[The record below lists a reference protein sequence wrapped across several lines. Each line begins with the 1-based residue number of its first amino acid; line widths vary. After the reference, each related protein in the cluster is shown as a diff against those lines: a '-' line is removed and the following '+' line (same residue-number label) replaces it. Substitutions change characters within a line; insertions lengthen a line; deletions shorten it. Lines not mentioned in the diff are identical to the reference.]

1 MDDLELI
8 QVGKVKEVY
17 KVKDSDELEFRFTDK
32 ISVFDKVIPS
42 MVPRKGESLCRTS
55 AFWFEKGKELGIKS
69 HFIKLT
75 APDRMRVKKVIV
87 ERDMKKITPQSTSIL
102 VPLEFIARYYVAGS
116 LLDRIKK
123 GKVTNEEVGFPSG
136 HTPKYG
142 EPLPEPLLEATTKL
156 DDVDRP
162 LTNAEAM
169 DLAKLDKN
177 EWDTLWES
185 VLKIDEVIE
194 KEARARG
201 LMHVDGKKEFG
212 FDENR
217 DLMLIDTFGTADE
230 DRFWDVKELEEKGKM
245 LELSKEAVR
254 QFYRSSGYHKE
265 LMDAR
270 DAGASKDEEPAI
282 PALPQ
287 NEIDKIAGLYKEM
300 YERLTGGK
308 F

>member
-1 MDDLELI
+1 
-8 QVGKVKEVY
+8 
-17 KVKDSDELEFRFTDK
+17 
-32 ISVFDKVIPS
+32 
-42 MVPRKGESLCRTS
+42 
-55 AFWFEKGKELGIKS
+55 
-69 HFIKLT
+69 
-75 APDRMRVKKVIV
+75 
-87 ERDMKKITPQSTSIL
+87 
-102 VPLEFIARYYVAGS
+102 
-116 LLDRIKK
+116 
-123 GKVTNEEVGFPSG
+123 
-136 HTPKYG
+136 
-142 EPLPEPLLEATTKL
+142 
-156 DDVDRP
+156 
-162 LTNAEAM
+162 M